1 VVEPQNG
8 NRAVEF
14 ERAVLELHRFL
25 FSVNRVVH
33 AAVNQFSVG
42 RIFDFWDALVHA
54 WSTIRAST
62 KYGNAS

>member
-8 NRAVEF
+8 DRAVEF

-25 FSVNRVVH
+25 FSVNRVVR